1 MVQICCDIHTNFNFK
16 FLEDEED
23 EAFID
28 NDADAVIGEPVLG
41 PDDFMPL
48 ILGRLSSS
56 KPRELFKYAIEWMV
70 MKKVHPAFDS
80 NSQVYDLT
88 FRKLDDEVKGLAN
101 SKFSSSAWTPDFT
114 RALRARPDLMIME
127 LSRGRKEVMD
137 AHCEACNRRNHPAS
151 DELMFSGQPYNK
163 ETLEPLESDSDSDTN
178 KEDSD
183 SNDDSDL
190 SADSETE
197 LNGEK
202 PTYDAQGARLPPENK
217 SFTLG
222 STCKAN
228 AQVAHTLHH
237 WRYHLYSWVK
247 DYLAREGH
255 LTAEKLVK
263 RDGWSDKKR
272 EKAALKI
279 VKSMEESGEIRKL
292 YHLYKDQMTYAAEVR
307 HDLNRGWRGGA

>member
-1 MVQICCDIHTNFNFK
+1 MVRICCDIHTNFHFK

-28 NDADAVIGEPVLG
+28 NDADAVIGEPILG

-127 LSRGRKEVMD
+127 ITRGRKEVMD

-190 SADSETE
+190 SADSEAE

-217 SFTLG
+217 TFTLG

-237 WRYHLYSWVK
+237 WRYHLYSWVR

-292 YHLYKDQMTYAAEVR
+292 YHLYKDQMKYAAEVR

>member
-1 MVQICCDIHTNFNFK
+1 
-16 FLEDEED
+16 LEDEED

-28 NDADAVIGEPVLG
+28 NDADAVIGEPILG

-48 ILGRLSSS
+48 ILSRLSSA
-56 KPRELFKYAIEWMV
+56 KPKELFKYAIEWMV
-70 MKKVHPAFDS
+70 MKKIHPAFDS
-80 NSQVYDLT
+80 NSQVYDIT

-114 RALRARPDLMIME
+114 RALRARPDLMISE
-127 LSRGRKEVMD
+127 ISRGRKEVMD

-151 DELMFSGQPYNK
+151 DELMFTGQPYNK
-163 ETLEPLESDSDSDTN
+163 ETLEPLDSDSDSD
-178 KEDSD
+178 KEEDSD
-183 SNDDSDL
+183 SDNASSL
-190 SADSETE
+190 SADSEAE

-202 PTYDAQGARLPPENK
+202 PTYDAQGARIPPENK
-217 SFTLG
+217 TFTLG

-247 DYLAREGH
+247 DYLAREKH
-255 LTAEKLVK
+255 LTAEKLVQ

-279 VKSMEESGEIRKL
+279 VKNMEDVGEIRKL
-292 YHLYKDQMTYAAEVR
+292 YHLYKDQMKYAAEVR

>member
-1 MVQICCDIHTNFNFK
+1 MTHSSCKLFADSHLK
-16 FLEDEED
+16 FQEDEED

-28 NDADAVIGEPVLG
+28 NDADAIIGEPILN

-48 ILGRLSSS
+48 IISRLSSS
-56 KPRELFKYAIEWMV
+56 KPKELFKYAIEWMV
-70 MKKVHPAFDS
+70 MKKIHPGFDS
-80 NSQVYDLT
+80 KSQVYDIT
-88 FRKLDDEVKGLAN
+88 FRKLDDEVTGLAN

-127 LSRGRKEVMD
+127 LTRGRKEVMD

-151 DELMFSGQPYNK
+151 DELMFTGKPYNK
-163 ETLEPLESDSDSDTN
+163 ETLEPLDSNADCDSNKDSDSDSDS
-178 KEDSD
+178 ES
-183 SNDDSDL
+183 SDDSELD
-190 SADSETE
+190 

-202 PTYDAQGARLPPENK
+202 PTYDAQGSRLPPENK
-217 SFTLG
+217 TFTTG

-228 AQVAHTLHH
+228 AQVAHTLNH

-263 RDGWSDKKR
+263 RDGWTDKKR

-279 VKSMEESGEIRKL
+279 VKGMEDVGEIRKL
-292 YHLYKDQMTYAAEVR
+292 YHLYKDQMTYAADVR
-307 HDLNRGWRGGA
+307 HDLNRGWRGQ

>member
-1 MVQICCDIHTNFNFK
+1 
-16 FLEDEED
+16 LEDEED

-28 NDADAVIGEPVLG
+28 NEPDAVIGEPILG

-48 ILGRLSSS
+48 ILSRLSSA
-56 KPRELFKYAIEWMV
+56 KPKELFKYAIEWMV
-70 MKKVHPAFDS
+70 MKKIHPAFDS
-80 NSQVYDLT
+80 NSQVYDIT

-114 RALRARPDLMIME
+114 RALRARPELMISE
-127 LSRGRKEVMD
+127 ISRGRKEVMD

-151 DELMFSGQPYNK
+151 DELMFTGAPYNK
-163 ETLEPLESDSDSDTN
+163 ETLEPLETDSSDSDKDDDSDSDDIS
-178 KEDSD
+178 EI
-183 SNDDSDL
+183 
-190 SADSETE
+190 SADSEVE

-202 PTYDAQGARLPPENK
+202 PTYDASGARLPPENK
-217 SFTLG
+217 SFNLG
-222 STCKAN
+222 RTCKAN

-237 WRYHLYSWVK
+237 WRYHLYQWVK
-247 DYLAREGH
+247 EYLAREQH

-279 VKSMEESGEIRKL
+279 VKHMEEAGEVRKL
-292 YHLYKDQMTYAAEVR
+292 YQQYKDQMKYASEVR
-307 HDLNRGWRGGA
+307 HDVQRGWRGGD